1 MLGYGVTRDC
11 KLSESVLRLAYR
23 YAYLRLS
30 KWNDLD
36 IGESVNY
43 GVLRSDLHSRIAE
56 AIDCDRELVEDSF
69 TRAASH
75 FDCSVVDGIVID
87 GTLKNDDD
95 FARIYDSFCDNLTE
109 IALREND
116 ELRHPNKIT
125 KDQLDEISKN
135 PLFGIPELAALG
147 K

>member
-23 YAYLRLS
+23 CAHLRLS
-30 KWNDLD
+30 KWDDLD
-36 IGESVNY
+36 ISESVDY

-56 AIDCDRELVEDSF
+56 AIDCDRELVEDAF
-69 TRAASH
+69 TQAASR
-75 FDCSVVDGIVID
+75 FDCRVIDGIVVD

-95 FARIYDSFCDNLTE
+95 FTRIYDSFCDNLTE
-109 IALREND
+109 IALCEND

-135 PLFGIPELAALG
+135 PLFGIPELGAFG
-147 K
+147 R